1 MENAMTTDGTMN
13 TEPRAETQAQ
23 GAAAAAMPRPPAPTG
38 AMPGLSRVLRNAK
51 RRAASGRMCV

>member
-1 MENAMTTDGTMN
+1 MTTDGTMN

-23 GAAAAAMPRPPAPTG
+23 GAAAAAMPRPPAPAPTG